1 MATIGTILIQAA
13 NQAGGITG
21 GGAPSIAGMG
31 GGTSS
36 DDLKEQKRLTEYAK
50 KNEDNNKQT
59 PKFWTAAFKKMGIQM
74 GLAGILKQSQIFTS
88 SVGAIFQIF
97 GAFVDVI
104 LAPFVPM
111 FIPAIRWLARQLKA
125 AQATADGLSKVV
137 KAVWNWFFGGKFKEN
152 IKSLF
157 TGLKDGIVDGVT
169 GAFSGLINV
178 VDNLWSHVESFLS
191 LVWEKIRGG
200 LKKAWNSTLGGVR
213 VPYIGWT
220 IPTWGGGG
228 GGTTTKT
235 TTMPGSENSPMG
247 NTRSTVTY
255 DKDGKLIAVED
266 LTTIEGRFTPNPKV
280 KAWLETM
287 GTEGPKIKSNVG
299 DLDKEGREITGNG
312 PDGADGSWWNKIFS
326 KDTWSGAFGDL
337 TTEFKKF
344 FSGGLIQDVLTA
356 VGITVGGSVGV
367 AALGK
372 GIGAFGNVMKA
383 AMWSPKQLVN
393 LLNAAAKTPGMMGL
407 NTAKWA
413 VRQLNLSKGAPSV
426 VGTLRGL
433 GLTEGATD
441 LARRALKTMGGGVG
455 NATLEAWQRVTQPV
469 ADARRIASGA
479 ANRVLRRTP
488 VPMVPTV
495 DVPNPRVP
503 RISPNYTA
511 GGDLAAQPGGRNPLP
526 QGRGTSTVFS
536 DDLAQA
542 KGPSKLSRAVQAFN
556 RWITKTGGKLK
567 NAAGAGANAFK
578 SVFDEG
584 FSLAD
589 DVVRIAAKTPGMGS
603 IGQMV
608 SFGFKRVI
616 PGIAGAYMV
625 GETIQ
630 DVWKIVKSDA
640 PWLGDWK
647 SLSAYKAEAMGA
659 IFSTSGITGF
669 GNPVGL
675 LTGLFGKAQSA
686 LGLGDSI
693 SEWQANIEKNRDEKG
708 ILSSGKL
715 MDAIIR
721 GTSGIGGAALSTFF
735 PGLGTIA
742 GMALYEGGRY
752 ATTGVNVPGMG
763 QMGGDID
770 KYGPAVDFSDN
781 LIKAIETG
789 WSHGVNAL
797 GIQ

>member
-1 MATIGTILIQAA
+1 
-13 NQAGGITG
+13 
-21 GGAPSIAGMG
+21 
-31 GGTSS
+31 
-36 DDLKEQKRLTEYAK
+36 
-50 KNEDNNKQT
+50 
-59 PKFWTAAFKKMGIQM
+59 
-74 GLAGILKQSQIFTS
+74 
-88 SVGAIFQIF
+88 
-97 GAFVDVI
+97 
-104 LAPFVPM
+104 
-111 FIPAIRWLARQLKA
+111 
-125 AQATADGLSKVV
+125 
-137 KAVWNWFFGGKFKEN
+137 
-152 IKSLF
+152 
-157 TGLKDGIVDGVT
+157 
-169 GAFSGLINV
+169 
-178 VDNLWSHVESFLS
+178 
-191 LVWEKIRGG
+191 
-200 LKKAWNSTLGGVR
+200 
-213 VPYIGWT
+213 
-220 IPTWGGGG
+220 
-228 GGTTTKT
+228 
-235 TTMPGSENSPMG
+235 
-247 NTRSTVTY
+247 
-255 DKDGKLIAVED
+255 
-266 LTTIEGRFTPNPKV
+266 
-280 KAWLETM
+280 
-287 GTEGPKIKSNVG
+287 
-299 DLDKEGREITGNG
+299 
-312 PDGADGSWWNKIFS
+312 
-326 KDTWSGAFGDL
+326 
-337 TTEFKKF
+337 
-344 FSGGLIQDVLTA
+344 
-356 VGITVGGSVGV
+356 
-367 AALGK
+367 
-372 GIGAFGNVMKA
+372 
-383 AMWSPKQLVN
+383 
-393 LLNAAAKTPGMMGL
+393 
-407 NTAKWA
+407 
-413 VRQLNLSKGAPSV
+413 
-426 VGTLRGL
+426 
-433 GLTEGATD
+433 
-441 LARRALKTMGGGVG
+441 
-455 NATLEAWQRVTQPV
+455 
-469 ADARRIASGA
+469 
-479 ANRVLRRTP
+479 
-488 VPMVPTV
+488 
-495 DVPNPRVP
+495 
-503 RISPNYTA
+503 
-511 GGDLAAQPGGRNPLP
+511 
-526 QGRGTSTVFS
+526 
-536 DDLAQA
+536 
-542 KGPSKLSRAVQAFN
+542 
-556 RWITKTGGKLK
+556 
-567 NAAGAGANAFK
+567 
-578 SVFDEG
+578 VFDEG